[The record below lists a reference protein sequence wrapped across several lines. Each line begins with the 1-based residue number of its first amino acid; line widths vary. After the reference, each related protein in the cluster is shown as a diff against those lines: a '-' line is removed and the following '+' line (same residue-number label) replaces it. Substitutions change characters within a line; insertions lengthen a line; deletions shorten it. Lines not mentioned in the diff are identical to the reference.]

1 MKSLCFT
8 LFLWLLLLSGQLSA
22 QQSFFYKRGSLQL
35 PNADLQNGLVLM
47 PHVKTD
53 SLDFL
58 YFRKDEYAYPVKYYA
73 DQIISVDIIGES
85 RRFLSVL
92 LPGDSAMERR
102 IAELHF
108 DGEYKLLSV
117 FEKRGEV
124 FYISDRSGRLIK
136 LENSYD
142 PPSAENNFT
151 VTYKYEYRAALS
163 SLFGAEFE
171 SENLL
176 AGIRYRSKDIAK
188 FLRDYHASRQ
198 LPYRMY
204 PPPSSRGYAGVSGG
218 ASIITSV
225 NPDNNSRD
233 FNSLFAF
240 FGLSGQLDSYSGP
253 LFLRAGIA
261 GYRGSLFHDV
271 EDNSFN
277 DYIIFLEEN
286 IDVTLLN
293 FNLNVG
299 VNLFTIDNFR
309 PYISSGIG
317 YYGYSRFRSSVVKET
332 LIVSED
338 IVLVTLLED
347 DKRPSGFAG
356 ILLEAGTNYNLR
368 SGSRLQVG
376 ASYNHFLN
384 KGGFMKSGTFISVS
398 YQHKLF

>member
-1 MKSLCFT
+1 MKNLRFP
-8 LFLWLLLLSGQLSA
+8 LFLWLLVVSSQLPA

-35 PNADLQNGLVLM
+35 PNADLQVGLVLM

-58 YFRKDEYAYPVKYYA
+58 YFRKDEYDYPVKYYA
-73 DQIISVDIIGES
+73 DQIISVDILGES

-92 LPGDSAMERR
+92 LPGDSGMERR

-108 DGEYKLLSV
+108 DGEFKLMSV
-117 FEKRGEV
+117 FEKQGEV
-124 FYISDRSGRLIK
+124 FYVSDRSGRLIK

-151 VTYKYEYRAALS
+151 VTYKYEYRKSLS
-163 SLFGAEFE
+163 ELFGAEFE
-171 SENLL
+171 SEDLMS
-176 AGIRYRSKDIAK
+176 GIRYRSKDIAK

-198 LPYRMY
+198 LPYSMY
-204 PPPSSRGYAGVSGG
+204 PPPTSKGYAGVSGG

-225 NPDNNSRD
+225 NPDHNSKA

-253 LFLRAGIA
+253 MFLRAAIA

-271 EDNSFN
+271 EDNSLY
-277 DYIIFLEEN
+277 DYTIFLEED

-293 FNLNVG
+293 FSLNLG

-317 YYGYSRFRSSVVKET
+317 YYGYSRFRSSTVKET
-332 LIVSED
+332 LIISED

-347 DKRPSGFAG
+347 DKKPSGFAS
-356 ILLEAGTNYNLR
+356 INLEAGTNYNLK
-368 SGSRLQVG
+368 SGSRLQAG

-384 KGGFMKSGTFISVS
+384 NDGYMKSGIFFSVS